1 MHKVRVTVKVERFL
15 TTELELDEYEYD
27 FLTKYG
33 ELPSDHLL
41 TLEEEALGDNE
52 NIVTRVDWR
61 VSEGGKVVFDFD
73 NKQNKGGAN
82 ARENS

>member
-1 MHKVRVTVKVERFL
+1 MHKVSVTVKVVRTR
-15 TTELELDEYEYD
+15 TTELDMDDYEYD

-33 ELPSDHLL
+33 ELPSDCLQ
-41 TLEEEALGDNE
+41 TLEDEVLGDNE

-73 NKQNKGGAN
+73 NK
-82 ARENS
+82 